1 MELYAAGTK
10 NWRKTEPK
18 GVLALYPG
26 YEILKIHEP
35 KRPFAFEI
43 KTVDHAYRL
52 AAHSEDELNQW
63 ILILERESIGEC
75 NIIAPFVIV
84 HFTTSALTSS
94 PFFKCHFDHSSVP
107 LEGRYRADYTEKN
120 YLTLI
125 FIV

>member
-1 MELYAAGTK
+1 LEFYAAGTK

-43 KTVDHAYRL
+43 KTVDHIYRL

-63 ILILERESIGEC
+63 ILILERESIGEY
-75 NIIAPFVIV
+75 NFNVVPFVIV
-84 HFTTSALTSS
+84 LFMTSAQASS
-94 PFFKCHFDHSSVP
+94 PALFKMS
-107 LEGRYRADYTEKN
+107 L
-120 YLTLI
+120 
-125 FIV
+125 

>member
-1 MELYAAGTK
+1 MEFYAAGTK

-63 ILILERESIGEC
+63 ILILERESIGEYD
-75 NIIAPFVIV
+75 NIVPFVIV
-84 HFTTSALTSS
+84 HFLTSVTAGS
-94 PFFKCHFDHSSVP
+94 PVFLNV
-107 LEGRYRADYTEKN
+107 
-120 YLTLI
+120 
-125 FIV
+125 IVIILQFLLRGEQSGLY

>member
-1 MELYAAGTK
+1 MEFYAAGTK

-52 AAHSEDELNQW
+52 AAHSEDDLNQW
-63 ILILERESIGEC
+63 ILILERESIGEYD
-75 NIIAPFVIV
+75 NIVPFVIV
-84 HFTTSALTSS
+84 IASS
-94 PFFKCHFDHSSVP
+94 PVFLNV
-107 LEGRYRADYTEKN
+107 
-120 YLTLI
+120 
-125 FIV
+125 IVIILQFLLRGGQSGLY

>member
-1 MELYAAGTK
+1 MYAAGTK

-26 YEILKIHEP
+26 YEILKIQEP

-75 NIIAPFVIV
+75 IIVPFVIV
-84 HFTTSALTSS
+84 HFMTSAPASS
-94 PFFKCHFDHSSVP
+94 PFYKRHCDHSSVP
-107 LEGRYRADYTEKN
+107 FEGK
-120 YLTLI
+120 
-125 FIV
+125 